1 MCRAAVGSAS
11 PGSSHSRQP
20 DIGCAVLDW
29 HETRSGI
36 DLVYR
41 SPTAFCIEQAPVE
54 RHTITMHRTTRQ
66 ENDNSFSNLGV
77 LLLIRCRVARSRA
90 LPPTRVSG

>member
-1 MCRAAVGSAS
+1 MCRAAAGSAS

-41 SPTAFCIEQAPVE
+41 SPTVFCIQQSPVE
-54 RHTITMHRTTRQ
+54 QHTITMHRTTRQ

-77 LLLIRCRVARSRA
+77 LLLLWRRVACSRA
-90 LPPTRVSG
+90 LPRTRVSG